1 MKKEVIIFMP
11 SIEGGGVEKNLFI
24 VVNYLAKKINNISLI
39 TTSFQYRGKFNK
51 KINLIFPKNK
61 FWENLGRRFKYF
73 ICLFILFQNLLKN
86 KNSVVFAFQANL
98 YCIIICKLL
107 SIKIIIR
114 SNSAPE
120 GWSKNIIKQYLYKV
134 IIKKADK
141 IIVNSYDFKNSMK
154 KKFGVDPI
162 VIYNPLN
169 KSEIVKKSKYKIKNI
184 FPKKKLKIVSIGRLV
199 EQKDQITLLKSLNF
213 LKNKINFYLVLI
225 GRGDLKQKLVDYT
238 KSNNLNNKVKFV
250 NFKNNPYP
258 YIKQADLF
266 ILTSKYEGLP
276 NVLLESIALKKF
288 IISSDCP
295 TGPKEILLNGK
306 CGYLFPVGD
315 YKKLSRKI
323 LLFKKNSNKNKKIVN
338 IAFKTLNRF
347 DLNYNL
353 KKYFNLITPFI

>member
-24 VVNYLAKKINNISLI
+24 VANYLAKKINNISLI

-107 SIKIIIR
+107 SIKIIVR

-120 GWSKNIIKQYLYKV
+120 GWSKNKIKQYLYKV

-141 IIVNSYDFKNSMK
+141 IMVNSYDFKNSMK
-154 KKFGVDPI
+154 KKFGVEPI

-184 FPKKKLKIVSIGRLV
+184 FPKKKI
-199 EQKDQITLLKSLNF
+199 KDSQYWQIS
-213 LKNKINFYLVLI
+213 
-225 GRGDLKQKLVDYT
+225 
-238 KSNNLNNKVKFV
+238 
-250 NFKNNPYP
+250 
-258 YIKQADLF
+258 
-266 ILTSKYEGLP
+266 
-276 NVLLESIALKKF
+276 
-288 IISSDCP
+288 
-295 TGPKEILLNGK
+295 
-306 CGYLFPVGD
+306 
-315 YKKLSRKI
+315 
-323 LLFKKNSNKNKKIVN
+323 
-338 IAFKTLNRF
+338 
-347 DLNYNL
+347 
-353 KKYFNLITPFI
+353 